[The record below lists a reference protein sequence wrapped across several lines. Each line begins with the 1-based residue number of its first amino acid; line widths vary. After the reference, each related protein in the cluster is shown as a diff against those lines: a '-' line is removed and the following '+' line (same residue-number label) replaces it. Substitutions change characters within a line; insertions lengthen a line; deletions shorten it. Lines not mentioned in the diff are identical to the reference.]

1 MRCRI
6 CSIVLHSNKANRNDD
21 NLCFNCM
28 YHCDLLPQSI
38 MHYLPHYTFD
48 VPSKSSTTRPR
59 NHKAFYKTKVF
70 KMKCYACRNVES
82 VSKN

>member
-6 CSIVLHSNKANRNDD
+6 CSIVLKTNKANRSES

-28 YHCDLLPQSI
+28 YQCDLLPQCI
-38 MHYLPHYTFD
+38 MNYLPRYTFD

-59 NHKAFYKTKVF
+59 NHKKFYKTTIF
-70 KMKCYACRNVES
+70 RMKCYACQPIGS
-82 VSKN
+82 VL

>member
-6 CSIVLHSNKANRNDD
+6 CSTVLKSNKANRNDD

-38 MHYLPHYTFD
+38 MNYLPRYTFD
-48 VPSKSSTTRPR
+48 VQSKSSKTRQ
-59 NHKAFYKTKVF
+59 Y
-70 KMKCYACRNVES
+70 YAGM
-82 VSKN
+82 